1 MVNRRIRVAYCIDGM
16 GVGGTELNA
25 LRTAEQLDRTR
36 FAISVVALRA
46 HGPLRARYDAAAI
59 PVHSVPIRSLYHPT
73 TAVAAGRLAS
83 YFARE
88 RVDIVHC
95 HDAYTNI
102 FAATAARLS
111 STPVVLTSRRW
122 LETPFRSR
130 SLAVANAVAYRLA
143 DRVIANSTSV
153 ARSLEKKERINPRH
167 ITVVPNFVEEEA
179 FVAPS
184 LDERSRIRHELQL
197 EDDALVVGVVA
208 RLALPK
214 DHVTLL
220 AAAQRLRDRFPKLRI
235 VLVGDGPRRS
245 TIEAEA
251 RAIGVDDIVSFAGTR
266 PSRPSMHHLFDVA
279 VLPTFQEG
287 FPNSI
292 LEAMAAARPVIA
304 SAVGGVP
311 DAVVDGETGL
321 LVPPADPAR
330 LAEALAKLLSNPS
343 LRQTLGEAG
352 RSRARREF
360 HSSNV
365 IPRLADLYAEWVDA
379 RR

>member
-1 MVNRRIRVAYCIDGM
+1 MVKRPIRVAYCIDGM

-25 LRTAEQLDRTR
+25 VRTAEQLDRTR

-46 HGPLRARYDAAAI
+46 QGPLRARYDAAAI
-59 PVHSVPIRSLYHPT
+59 PVHAFPIRSLYHPT

-95 HDAYTNI
+95 HDPYTNV
-102 FAATAARLS
+102 FAGTAARLS

-130 SLAVANAVAYRLA
+130 SLGMANAVAYRLA
-143 DRVIANSTSV
+143 DRVIANSTTV
-153 ARSLEKKERINPRH
+153 ARSLEQKERIDPRH
-167 ITVVPNFVEEEA
+167 ITVVPNFVEDDA

-184 LDERSRIRHELQL
+184 IDERSRIRHDLRL
-197 EDDALVVGVVA
+197 EDDALIVGVVA

-220 AAAQRLRDRFPKLRI
+220 AACQRLRARFPQLRI

-245 TIEAEA
+245 ALEAEA
-251 RAIGVDDIVSFAGTR
+251 RAIAVDDMVRFAGTR
-266 PSRPSMHHLFDVA
+266 PSRPSMHHLFDVS
-279 VLPTFQEG
+279 VLPTLHEG
-287 FPNSI
+287 FPNSV
-292 LEAMAAARPVIA
+292 LEAMAAARPVVA

-311 DAVVDGETGL
+311 DAIIDGETGL

-330 LAEALAKLLSNPS
+330 LAEALAQLLSNAAR
-343 LRQTLGEAG
+343 RQTLGNAA

-360 HSSNV
+360 HSSTV
-365 IPRLADLYAEWVDA
+365 VPRLADLYTAWVEA